1 MLSAFPLCMNGAYRW
16 KIIFAIASISIASIS
31 LERTYSWKEM
41 YYE

>member
-1 MLSAFPLCMNGAYRW
+1 MLSAFPLCMNGAYCW
-16 KIIFAIASISIASIS
+16 KIIFAIASIS